1 MDLFRPPRESVSQFP
16 ARFHFDDARTYVR
29 TYVVKTTSHKPRVVI
44 DFHGGKKRPPTHPG
58 NERTIEKRKIFFLCS
73 MSGDVSRLVC
83 VNSIHGTDVRMCKQY
98 ETLGRSMLHPRV
110 HPSIRPLWMMRVAS
124 WMIRFIRFGDS
135 IRAAASR
142 VAGRENN
149 QRACLIYLTLGRCGG
164 GGKRR
169 VGFVGDLGDDG
180 TRLSERFFLKF

>member
-1 MDLFRPPRESVSQFP
+1 
-16 ARFHFDDARTYVR
+16 
-29 TYVVKTTSHKPRVVI
+29 
-44 DFHGGKKRPPTHPG
+44 
-58 NERTIEKRKIFFLCS
+58 
-73 MSGDVSRLVC
+73 MSGDAYDVSRLVC
-83 VNSIHGTDVRMCKQY
+83 VNSIHGTEVRMCKQY

-110 HPSIRPLWMMRVAS
+110 HPSIRPLWMDDACRVVD
-124 WMIRFIRFGDS
+124 DS
-135 IRAAASR
+135 FDSVIRAAAAR